1 MSNDS
6 CCRYAAQH
14 AWFDDQI
21 TGDVVCATCGVVS
34 RDERVLIDSS
44 SLTDQVCRMDGMK
57 PSRHRRRAR
66 SGVDRVL
73 FGAGTREALALHA
86 LARRYDLDVN
96 MLALTA
102 ARCGDTTC
110 PTTLA
115 RAVYHLTGQQPPDD
129 RHGACKETTVM
140 SC

>member
-73 FGAGTREALALHA
+73 FGA
-86 LARRYDLDVN
+86 
-96 MLALTA
+96 A